1 MAASEE
7 GKESMKRISTSETIA
22 IFSPSLAIGGAE
34 RALVNLANAFAD
46 SKKKVHLL
54 LAKAEGSL
62 LSEVHPDVRVF
73 DLGKKGV
80 WGALPVLSRYLRTER
95 PAILLSTLSH
105 ANLIALWAVGLSRVP
120 TRVVITETT
129 TMSVNFASEPGIKN
143 KLIPQLARIFYRR
156 ANAIIAVSQG
166 VADDLVNNIGVSR
179 NKTHVIYNPIVTAD
193 LSKKSQEH
201 LSHPWFA
208 PGALPV
214 VLAVGR
220 LTAAKDYP
228 TLLHAFALARE
239 KRELHL
245 LILGDG
251 EKRFELEGMVRSLG
265 LENDVQMPGFVPN
278 PYVYMACASVF
289 VLSSA
294 WEGFSNV
301 IAEALA
307 CGVPIVS
314 TDCPSG
320 PAELLENGKYGKLV
334 PVGDPGAMAKAILET
349 LDIHP
354 DRTRLRQRS
363 LDFTVEAV
371 VQQYL
376 ALFNTL
382 LERNGR

>member
-7 GKESMKRISTSETIA
+7 CKESVKRISTSETIA

-80 WGALPVLSRYLRTER
+80 WGALPVLSCYLRTER

-143 KLIPQLARIFYRR
+143 KLIPQLARIFYRD
-156 ANAIIAVSQG
+156 ADAIICLSRGMAV
-166 VADDLVNNIGVSR
+166 DLLEITGVS
-179 NKTHVIYNPIVTAD
+179 NDKVHIIYNPIVTAD
-193 LSKKSQEH
+193 LLKKSQEH

-208 PGALPV
+208 PSALPV

-228 TLLHAFALARE
+228 TLLRAFALARE

-245 LILGDG
+245 IILSDG
-251 EKRFELEGMVRSLG
+251 EQRLALEALVRQLG
-265 LENDVQMPGFVPN
+265 LANSVQMPGFVDN
-278 PYVYMACASVF
+278 PYAYMARAAVY

-294 WEGFSNV
+294 WEGLSAV
-301 IAEALA
+301 IVEALA
-307 CGVPIVS
+307 CGTAIVA
-314 TDCPSG
+314 TDCKYG
-320 PAELLENGKYGKLV
+320 PAEVLENGRYGKLV

-349 LDIHP
+349 LDIQP

-363 LDFTVEAV
+363 RDFTVEAV